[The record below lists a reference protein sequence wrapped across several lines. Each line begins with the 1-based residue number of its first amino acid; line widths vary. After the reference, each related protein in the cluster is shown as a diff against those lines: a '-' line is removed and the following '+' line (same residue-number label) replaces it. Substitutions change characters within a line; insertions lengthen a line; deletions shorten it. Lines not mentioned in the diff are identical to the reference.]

1 MTKKREGDCSIIER
15 EKTSFFC
22 NKLFEVV
29 LQHFNDDKRKPS
41 GSLQPVPAGNVVRP
55 YYG

>member
-1 MTKKREGDCSIIER
+1 MTKKRDGDCSIIET
-15 EKTSFFC
+15 EKTGFFC

-41 GSLQPVPAGNVVRP
+41 GSLQPIPVGNVVLLN
-55 YYG
+55 YG

>member
-15 EKTSFFC
+15 EKTSFFF

-41 GSLQPVPAGNVVRP
+41 GSLQPIAVGNVILLN
-55 YYG
+55 YG